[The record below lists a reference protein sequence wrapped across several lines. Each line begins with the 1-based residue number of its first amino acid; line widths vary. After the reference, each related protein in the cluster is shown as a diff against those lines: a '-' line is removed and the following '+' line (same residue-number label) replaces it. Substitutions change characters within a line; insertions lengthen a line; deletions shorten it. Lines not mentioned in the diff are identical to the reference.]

1 MKCEGKKKK
10 NCAKIFSARDDERN
24 KLMMRFESV
33 CTNENKET
41 KQQRS
46 SSNRSSN
53 RLLWSAGV
61 SSSDGRLLLCGT
73 NDCEVVCGTHALQPG
88 PAVKQVD
95 QVLAELKPRALL
107 VSSFVM

>member
-46 SSNRSSN
+46 SNRSSN
-53 RLLWSAGV
+53 RLLWSVGV